1 MAKPTSMSVR
11 SRQTPFTASICPRCA
26 GEAKISEKHLV
37 CSSCTDAL
45 TKEAQ
50 AWQERDY
57 LARYLSTREDDTDK
71 TTVRLR
77 ASALAQGVDWTHP
90 PEPIA
95 FADRM
100 AALMA
105 PYRPQLDLFA
115 TEQAS

>member
-1 MAKPTSMSVR
+1 MDAQK
-11 SRQTPFTASICPRCA
+11 
-26 GEAKISEKHLV
+26 
-37 CSSCTDAL
+37 AL
-45 TKEAQ
+45 TILSCAH
-50 AWQERDY
+50 ARHFTLMSARAVTVRRRLWQERDY

-77 ASALAQGVDWTHP
+77 ASALAQGVDWTRP
-90 PEPIA
+90 PEPMA

-115 TEQAS
+115 HEEAS